1 MATVI
6 VDMAFCD
13 KTHEITVELK
23 EDGNMS
29 VHITTDCDNI
39 KNYVKNL
46 GDTLT
51 VQDVTDWRGSKV
63 YNEDV
68 CAPAS
73 TTCLA
78 PTGVINAAWLELGML
93 SRSKA
98 KNVKVNCIRFVKKDE
113 TELINE

>member
-13 KTHEITVELK
+13 KTHKITVKLK
-23 EDGNMS
+23 EDGDMS
-29 VHITTDCDNI
+29 VRITTDCVNI
-39 KNYVKNL
+39 KNYAKNL

-51 VQDVTDWRGSKV
+51 VQDVTDWKGSKV
-63 YNEDV
+63 YDEDV

-73 TTCLA
+73 ITCLV

-98 KNVKVNCIRFVKKDE
+98 KDVKVNCIRFVNKDGV
-113 TELINE
+113 ELIND